1 MFIRKRRI
9 VAEDELDAQMT
20 PVEAP
25 VEEEDAGEVT
35 VDPEATEL
43 LFETDDVAQ
52 LVAEVAG
59 QDVDV
64 TVDDET
70 GETIFAVGEDEFTV
84 TPDEDVEVL
93 ESTRKPVRNKRT
105 IKASTKRPARRPA
118 TKTVSASRTI
128 KKFPKK

>member
-9 VAEDELDAQMT
+9 VADDELDAQMT
-20 PVEAP
+20 PVEQ
-25 VEEEDAGEVT
+25 DAGEVT
-35 VDPEATEL
+35 VDPAATEL

-70 GETIFAVGEDEFTV
+70 GETVFAVGEDEFTV

-93 ESTRKPVRNKRT
+93 ESTRRPLRNKRN
-105 IKASTKRPARRPA
+105 IKASTRRPARRPA
-118 TKTVSASRTI
+118 TRTVSASRTI

>member
-25 VEEEDAGEVT
+25 AEEDAGEVT

-93 ESTRKPVRNKRT
+93 ESTRKPLRNKRS
-105 IKASTKRPARRPA
+105 IKASTKRPVRRPA

>member
-25 VEEEDAGEVT
+25 VEEEDAGEVNIE
-35 VDPEATEL
+35 PAATEL
-43 LFETDDVAQ
+43 LFETDEVAQ

-93 ESTRKPVRNKRT
+93 ESTRKPLRDKRT

>member
-25 VEEEDAGEVT
+25 DEEDAGEVT

-93 ESTRKPVRNKRT
+93 ESTRKPLRNKRT